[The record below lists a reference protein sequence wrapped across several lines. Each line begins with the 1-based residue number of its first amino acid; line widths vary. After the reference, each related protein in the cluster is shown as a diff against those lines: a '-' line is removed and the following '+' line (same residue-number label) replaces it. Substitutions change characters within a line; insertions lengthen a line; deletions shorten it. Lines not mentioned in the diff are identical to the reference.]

1 MECRAGL
8 VRTGH
13 RLIGKDRRRSR
24 ERVVSIFTRAKTCV
38 LAASTLSAITLTA
51 ADADTVGVG
60 GCVGVKGSVNCVVRV
75 GPAGDPYI
83 RTVPQPE
90 NEADKERAA
99 ARDRKWIERCHPTIA
114 QDRYGVPRYHY
125 VAAGCEF
132 GVIE

>member
-38 LAASTLSAITLTA
+38 LAASTLAAITLTA

-90 NEADKERAA
+90 NEADKERSA